1 MSMCEEMEKLW
12 EEGRAEGRTE
22 GRTEGRAEGRAEG
35 IAEVKREMAMNLLK
49 DGELPVEK
57 IAAALGLSVD
67 EIEEIKKNI

>member
-12 EEGRAEGRTE
+12 E
-22 GRTEGRAEGRAEG
+22 EGRAEG

-57 IAAALGLSVD
+57 IAAALGLSVE